1 MIGANSLEHSKERY
15 DNIIGDEWYIFVLQ
29 QVVVPRNFLL
39 CHLFGV
45 FVFHTKMGQAYD
57 S

>member
-1 MIGANSLEHSKERY
+1 MIGAYSLEHYKERY

-45 FVFHTKMGQAYD
+45 FVFHTKMGQVYD